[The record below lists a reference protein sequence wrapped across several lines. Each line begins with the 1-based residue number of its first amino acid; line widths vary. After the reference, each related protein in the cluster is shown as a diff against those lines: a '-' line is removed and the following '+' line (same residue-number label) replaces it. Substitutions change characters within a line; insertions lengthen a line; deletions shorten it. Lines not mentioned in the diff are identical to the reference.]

1 MGGRLG
7 VEGWCCG
14 QCTACRE
21 QEDVDVEGVDVD
33 ADAEVE
39 VVDVE
44 EEVDMDVGS
53 GQHGRSTSW
62 YMNRSSLMWTRR
74 STPGWRWP

>member
-1 MGGRLG
+1 M
-7 VEGWCCG
+7 
-14 QCTACRE
+14 
-21 QEDVDVEGVDVD
+21 EGVDVD

-44 EEVDMDVGS
+44 EEVDMDVVS
-53 GQHGRSTSW
+53 GHWTW
-62 YMNRSSLMWTRR
+62 CMNRSSLMWTRR

>member
-1 MGGRLG
+1 M
-7 VEGWCCG
+7 
-14 QCTACRE
+14 
-21 QEDVDVEGVDVD
+21 EGVDVD

-44 EEVDMDVGS
+44 EEVDMDVVS
-53 GQHGRSTSW
+53 GHGRSTSW
-62 YMNRSSLMWTRR
+62 CMNRSSLMWTRR